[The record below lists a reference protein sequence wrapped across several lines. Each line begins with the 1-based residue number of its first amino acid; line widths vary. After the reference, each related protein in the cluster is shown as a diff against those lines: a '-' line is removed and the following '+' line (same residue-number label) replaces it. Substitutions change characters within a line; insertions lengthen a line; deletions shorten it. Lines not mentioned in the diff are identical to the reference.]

1 MSEIREALL
10 HGEITD
16 KIIKGFYYV
25 YNELGPGFDEK
36 VYENALASWLRNRGF
51 KVDQQK
57 QVLVYFEGQIVGDYR
72 SDLIVNDLVIVEA
85 KVLRTI
91 APENE
96 AQLVN
101 YLKAT
106 DLEVGLLL
114 NFGPEPEFRR
124 RVFTNEK
131 KKHRPPF

>member
-1 MSEIREALL
+1 MSDSHSPLL
-10 HGEITD
+10 HGAITE
-16 KIIKGFYYV
+16 KIIKGYYV
-25 YNELGPGFDEK
+25 YNELGPGFDER
-36 VYENALASWLRNRGF
+36 VYENALANWLRKQGF
-51 KVDQQK
+51 KVEQQK
-57 QVLVYFEGQIVGDYR
+57 QIVVYFEGQIVGDYR
-72 SDLIVNDLVIVEA
+72 SDIVVNDVVIVET

-114 NFGPEPEFRR
+114 NFGPDPEFRR
-124 RVFTNEK
+124 RVLTNEK
-131 KKHRPPF
+131 KKHRPRF